1 MATEMVFKRVEKKYL
16 IDKDTYDEFIKEI
29 NPYMQMDQY
38 GLHTIC
44 NIYFDTNDY
53 DLVSRSIDKPVYKEK
68 IRLRCYGTPSKE
80 STSFIEIKKKF
91 KGIVYKRREAYSYDE
106 AKNFMLGKIHPLNN
120 SQITKEI
127 DYFLDFYNPVAKLY
141 LAYDREAFFS
151 TNEDMVRMTIDRN
164 IRYREDDIDMLNGD
178 YGERLFDEDLRLLE
192 IKVADAFPLW
202 LTSILTKL
210 KIYPT
215 SFSKYGNI
223 YKKCNDERRNDNVV

>member
-16 IDKDTYDEFIKEI
+16 IDKSTYDKFIEAI
-29 NPYMQMDQY
+29 DPYMQMDQY

-44 NIYFDTNDY
+44 NIYFDTDDY
-53 DLVSRSIDKPVYKEK
+53 DLVSRSIEKPVYKEK

-80 STSFIEIKKKF
+80 SASFIEIKKKY
-91 KGIVYKRREAYSYDE
+91 KGVVYKRREEFTYDE
-106 AKNFMLGKIHPLNN
+106 AKRFMLGKEHPSKD

-164 IRYREDDIDMLNGD
+164 IRYREDEIDMINGD
-178 YGERLFDEDLRLLE
+178 YGERLFDDDLRLLE

-202 LTSILTKL
+202 LTSILTEL

-223 YKKCNDERRNDNVV
+223 YKKCNDERRNINVV

>member
-1 MATEMVFKRVEKKYL
+1 
-16 IDKDTYDEFIKEI
+16 
-29 NPYMQMDQY
+29 
-38 GLHTIC
+38 
-44 NIYFDTNDY
+44 
-53 DLVSRSIDKPVYKEK
+53 
-68 IRLRCYGTPSKE
+68 
-80 STSFIEIKKKF
+80 
-91 KGIVYKRREAYSYDE
+91 
-106 AKNFMLGKIHPLNN
+106 MLGKEHPSKD

-164 IRYREDDIDMLNGD
+164 IRYREDEIDMINGD
-178 YGERLFDEDLRLLE
+178 YGERLFDDDLRLLE

-202 LTSILTKL
+202 LTSILTEL

-223 YKKCNDERRNDNVV
+223 YKKCNDERRNINVV